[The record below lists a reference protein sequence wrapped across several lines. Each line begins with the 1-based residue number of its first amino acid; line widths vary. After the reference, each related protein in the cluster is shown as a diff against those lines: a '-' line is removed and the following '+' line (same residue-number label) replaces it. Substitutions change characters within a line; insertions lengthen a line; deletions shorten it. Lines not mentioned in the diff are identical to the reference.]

1 MMKKRRIKRGMVVTV
16 FLIIGLAGLIILYF
30 QLPYSITKSEF
41 KRAAAE
47 AAQHTVAVDGVF
59 TADDFKDLPDPM
71 KRYMEQSGFIGKPRM
86 SYMKA
91 VFSKVDFILDKTK
104 PPIQIDY
111 MQYNFVQKPK
121 RLAFIGA
128 SMYGIPF
135 QGLDA
140 FVDGTG
146 SMKGVLA
153 KSITL
158 FNQKGPEMDQACL
171 VTFLAEAVLL
181 PSALLQ
187 DYIRWES
194 IDGNRVKAEIF
205 YGDLSAGGIFT
216 FDDSG
221 ELMSFTTEDRF
232 QVESNGAS
240 VQVPWTVKFGE
251 YQILNGIKQPTRLQA
266 IWHEEEK
273 DLIYFDSAWIDV
285 SYDNE

>member
-1 MMKKRRIKRGMVVTV
+1 MIAAV
-16 FLIIGLAGLIILYF
+16 FVIVGLTGLIILYF

-41 KRAAAE
+41 KHAAAE
-47 AAQHTVAVDGVF
+47 AIQHTVSAEGVF
-59 TADDFKDLPDPM
+59 TADDFKVLPEPM
-71 KRYMEQSGFIGKPRM
+71 RRYMEQSGFIGKPRM

-91 VFSKVDFILDKTK
+91 VFRKVDFILDKAK
-104 PPIQIDY
+104 PPVNIDY
-111 MQYNFVQKPK
+111 VQYNYAQEPK

-128 SMYGIPF
+128 RMYGIPF

-140 FVDGTG
+140 FVDGKG

-171 VTFLAEAVLL
+171 VTFLAETVLL
-181 PSALLQ
+181 PSALVK
-187 DYIRWES
+187 DYIRWEPM
-194 IDGNRVKAEIF
+194 DAKRVKAEIV

-216 FDDSG
+216 FTDSG

-232 QVESNGAS
+232 QVKSNGES

-251 YQILNGIKQPTRLQA
+251 YQTLKV
-266 IWHEEEK
+266 K
-273 DLIYFDSAWIDV
+273 YM
-285 SYDNE
+285 